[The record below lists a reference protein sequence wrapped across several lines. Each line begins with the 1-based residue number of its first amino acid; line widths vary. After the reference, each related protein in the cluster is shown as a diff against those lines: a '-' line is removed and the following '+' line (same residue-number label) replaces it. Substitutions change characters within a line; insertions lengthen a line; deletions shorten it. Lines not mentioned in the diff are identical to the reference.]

1 MALWRS
7 NILFLLLLGSLVG
20 CVTPQTE
27 LNIKRYGGGFFWVP
41 VIYNGIE
48 TEFVLDTGSN
58 MNVVSEGFLSAHSVE
73 IESYVS
79 RSSFTTEASDL
90 DSMATLPDQELRF
103 TRPDS
108 FSIGSIKYR
117 VSGPFLLLD
126 TSHSDKFFGRRTNGI
141 IGTQALIVTNFS
153 IDFSSG
159 SLTIGRQPR
168 GVDLIEPLVVKHGFL
183 YMDVSVN
190 GKTIQFLIDS
200 GSVRSQ
206 ISMSDFLEV
215 ANESSDFQ
223 ESRGTYINIDG
234 KRESV
239 NGIANVDEIKLGGV
253 ELSDFS
259 ILVDDSNII
268 GLDILS
274 RGTLHVDPIRQY
286 ASFVVPATGSK
297 ENVN

>member
-1 MALWRS
+1 
-7 NILFLLLLGSLVG
+7 
-20 CVTPQTE
+20 
-27 LNIKRYGGGFFWVP
+27 
-41 VIYNGIE
+41 
-48 TEFVLDTGSN
+48 
-58 MNVVSEGFLSAHSVE
+58 
-73 IESYVS
+73 
-79 RSSFTTEASDL
+79 
-90 DSMATLPDQELRF
+90 
-103 TRPDS
+103 
-108 FSIGSIKYR
+108 
-117 VSGPFLLLD
+117 
-126 TSHSDKFFGRRTNGI
+126 
-141 IGTQALIVTNFS
+141 
-153 IDFSSG
+153 
-159 SLTIGRQPR
+159 
-168 GVDLIEPLVVKHGFL
+168 
-183 YMDVSVN
+183 MDVSVN